1 MLSVSVNQKS
11 SLKITC
17 GFKWNRTPDNQI
29 VFDKSL
35 ENFDI
40 DRLVLSH
47 ENQSIALDGNLK
59 GWILR
64 I

>member
-1 MLSVSVNQKS
+1 VVLNEM
-11 SLKITC
+11 
-17 GFKWNRTPDNQI
+17 RTPDNQI

>member
-1 MLSVSVNQKS
+1 
-11 SLKITC
+11 
-17 GFKWNRTPDNQI
+17 
-29 VFDKSL
+29 L

-59 GWILR
+59 GMDFKDLKLSFKDVNLNQITPQTINWLYKVI
-64 I
+64 